1 MPNKLA
7 GTTSFVF
14 SVALGAGLT
23 VLLATSLGFPISTT
37 HAIIGGLVGAGLAAE
52 FNSGSTGS
60 SVNFTKLGQTFL
72 LPLLLSPLISA
83 LFALSF
89 FVFRKLFTRNQR
101 ASAAASVE
109 AGACICETPAQVNGV
124 GTAVVTN
131 SIAMP
136 MIDSSL
142 ACAEAGALPI
152 ATVTKR
158 GVLDKLHYAS
168 AASICF
174 ARGVNDTP
182 KVVALL
188 LAAKTVGFTASFW
201 MVALAMPIGG
211 WLNARKVATTMSK
224 KLVAINEEQGFT
236 ANILTAARVISASK
250 LGLPA
255 STTHISVGSISGV
268 GFATGNVE
276 TRELTYEPF
285 ANATKQQI
293 SRKNGS
299 E

>member
-1 MPNKLA
+1 
-7 GTTSFVF
+7 
-14 SVALGAGLT
+14 
-23 VLLATSLGFPISTT
+23 
-37 HAIIGGLVGAGLAAE
+37 
-52 FNSGSTGS
+52 
-60 SVNFTKLGQTFL
+60 
-72 LPLLLSPLISA
+72 
-83 LFALSF
+83 
-89 FVFRKLFTRNQR
+89 
-101 ASAAASVE
+101 
-109 AGACICETPAQVNGV
+109 
-124 GTAVVTN
+124 
-131 SIAMP
+131 
-136 MIDSSL
+136 
-142 ACAEAGALPI
+142 
-152 ATVTKR
+152 
-158 GVLDKLHYAS
+158 
-168 AASICF
+168 
-174 ARGVNDTP
+174 
-182 KVVALL
+182 
-188 LAAKTVGFTASFW
+188 
-201 MVALAMPIGG
+201 MPIGG